1 MDTTVCP
8 WCHSEIVWDPELGP
22 EEFCPH
28 CGNELSGYRTLNIE
42 LEDEEEQENAY
53 AAASHIAA
61 DPTERVQQPA
71 ASEKSSGLASR
82 AATLL
87 DEAELFQQPN
97 LSSLKTVESYG
108 DESFNMV
115 EYEEQVEE
123 LLDGQEEIPQ
133 CPHCQEY
140 MLLSGTQQMGES
152 RFTSAQTSAG
162 TAFLPAPYTVNVYV
176 CPSCFHIHHSLDE
189 ASRLH
194 MIDALSA
201 SKEQ

>member
-28 CGNELSGYRTLNIE
+28 CGNELSGYRTLSIE
-42 LEDEEEQENAY
+42 LDDEDEQEHAPVVAREQALE
-53 AAASHIAA
+53 AAETAQMA
-61 DPTERVQQPA
+61 DRQQG
-71 ASEKSSGLASR
+71 GLASR

-108 DESFNMV
+108 DDSFNMV
-115 EYEEQVEE
+115 EYEQQVEQ

-140 MLLSGTQQMGES
+140 MLLSGTQQMGTS
-152 RFTSAQTSAG
+152 GFTPVQMTANA
-162 TAFLPAPYTVNVYV
+162 AFLPVPYTVNVYV
-176 CPSCFHIHHSLDE
+176 CPSCFHVHQSLDE
-189 ASRLH
+189 AARLH
-194 MIDALSA
+194 LIDALSGA
-201 SKEQ
+201 KE

>member
-28 CGNELSGYRTLNIE
+28 CGNELSGYRTLSVE
-42 LEDEEEQENAY
+42 LDEEEEQEAAY
-53 AAASHIAA
+53 AASNDHAHNLAQQQT
-61 DPTERVQQPA
+61 PVVER
-71 ASEKSSGLASR
+71 SNGLSSR

-115 EYEEQVEE
+115 DYEEQVEQ

-140 MLLSGTQQMGES
+140 MLFSGTQQMGTDG
-152 RFTSAQTSAG
+152 FNPAQTTAG
-162 TAFLPAPYTVNVYV
+162 ASFLPTPYTVNVYV
-176 CPSCFHIHHSLDE
+176 CPSCFHVHQSLDE

-194 MIDALSA
+194 MIDALSGA
-201 SKEQ
+201 KEE

>member
-28 CGNELSGYRTLNIE
+28 CGNELSGYRTLSIE
-42 LEDEEEQENAY
+42 LDDEDEQEHAPVVAREQALE
-53 AAASHIAA
+53 AAEMAQMA
-61 DPTERVQQPA
+61 DRQQG
-71 ASEKSSGLASR
+71 GLASR

-108 DESFNMV
+108 DDSFNMV
-115 EYEEQVEE
+115 EYEQQVEQ

-140 MLLSGTQQMGES
+140 MLLSGTQQMGTS
-152 RFTSAQTSAG
+152 GFTPVQMTANA
-162 TAFLPAPYTVNVYV
+162 AFLPVPYTVNVYV
-176 CPSCFHIHHSLDE
+176 CPSCFHVHQSLDE
-189 ASRLH
+189 AARLH
-194 MIDALSA
+194 LIDALSGA
-201 SKEQ
+201 KE